1 VNVQKW
7 FGEKRIPKWVWIGLA
22 ALVAIQV
29 YYVREMLAA
38 LIIFAVLFGFGA
50 TIAFVLFLF
59 DQASQK
65 TVEWAEPQAKRAAQ
79 AARRGVTHLE
89 EEISKKLPHK
99 PVGA

>member
-1 VNVQKW
+1 
-7 FGEKRIPKWVWIGLA
+7 
-22 ALVAIQV
+22 
-29 YYVREMLAA
+29 MLAA